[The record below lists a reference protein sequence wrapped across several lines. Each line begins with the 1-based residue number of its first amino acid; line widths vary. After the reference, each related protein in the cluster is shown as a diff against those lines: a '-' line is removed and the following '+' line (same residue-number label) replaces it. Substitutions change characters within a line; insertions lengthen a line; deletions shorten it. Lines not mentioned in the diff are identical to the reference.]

1 MSLHRARHLLFVAV
15 CGMGGLVRVCF
26 AGGFFSL
33 TNGNTCAIM
42 ETDVTQHMFLERR
55 GAMPPRFKFTRDDVV
70 QAAVAVVRENGA
82 TRLTA
87 RALAAKLQCSVKP
100 IFGLFAN
107 MEEVRRAVIDEAAK
121 VYAAYAARELQEGR
135 FPPYK
140 CTGMA
145 YVRFAAEEREL
156 FKLLYMR
163 DRTGETPSADDGLEE
178 TLKLVQR
185 ATGLDREHA
194 YFMHLETWIYVHGIA
209 SMIATGYLKWDM
221 TFVDHAVT
229 DCFAGL
235 KERFLKGDAALGRHS
250 DGEADK
256 TV

>member
-1 MSLHRARHLLFVAV
+1 
-15 CGMGGLVRVCF
+15 
-26 AGGFFSL
+26 
-33 TNGNTCAIM
+33 
-42 ETDVTQHMFLERR
+42 
-55 GAMPPRFKFTRDDVV
+55 MPPRFKFTRDDVV

-82 TRLTA
+82 AGLTA

-121 VYAAYAARELQEGR
+121 VYAAYAARELKEGR

-163 DRTGETPSADDGLEE
+163 DRTGETPPADDGLEE

-185 ATGLDREHA
+185 ATGLDREQA
-194 YFMHLETWIYVHGIA
+194 YFMHLA
-209 SMIATGYLKWDM
+209 
-221 TFVDHAVT
+221 FVDHAVT

-250 DGEADK
+250 DGKADK

>member
-1 MSLHRARHLLFVAV
+1 
-15 CGMGGLVRVCF
+15 
-26 AGGFFSL
+26 
-33 TNGNTCAIM
+33 
-42 ETDVTQHMFLERR
+42 
-55 GAMPPRFKFTRDDVV
+55 MPPRFKFTRDDVV

-82 TRLTA
+82 QGLTA
-87 RALAAKLQCSVKP
+87 RALAARLQCSVKP

-121 VYAAYAARELQEGR
+121 VYAAYAARELKEGR
-135 FPPYK
+135 FP
-140 CTGMA
+140 
-145 YVRFAAEEREL
+145 
-156 FKLLYMR
+156 LLYMR
-163 DRTGETPSADDGLEE
+163 DRTGETPPADDGLEE

-185 ATGLDREHA
+185 ATGLDREQA